1 MQILC
6 ERRGQ
11 GEVGIV
17 TNGGRVFSAFGA
29 SVSGHNV
36 TAYTRTEGDR
46 IALTRWGGG
55 VMLSCRC
62 EVVRGYRD
70 GSLAIVYKLTNNRH
84 LVGYALG
91 DDGMLFRGELLAD
104 CDDERA
110 WREALALEDYWSG
123 IDAEDEADP
132 WHGEPDEPD
141 EGEFMSR

>member
-1 MQILC
+1 MELRC

-11 GEVGIV
+11 GEVGIF
-17 TNGGRVFSAFGA
+17 THEGRVFSAFGA

-36 TAYTRTEGDR
+36 TAYTRREGSR
-46 IALTRWGGG
+46 IALTRWGGA

-62 EVVRGYRD
+62 EIVRGYKD
-70 GSLAIVYKLTNNRH
+70 GTLAIVFKLTNNRYV
-84 LVGYALG
+84 VGYALG

-110 WREALALEDYWSG
+110 RREAIELSEYWAG

-132 WHGEPDEPD
+132 WHGEPDEDDLEPW
-141 EGEFMSR
+141 

>member
-1 MQILC
+1 MELRC

-29 SVSGHNV
+29 SVIGHNV
-36 TAYTRTEGDR
+36 TAYTRNEGGR

-55 VMLSCRC
+55 VMLDCRS
-62 EVVRGYRD
+62 EVVREYHY
-70 GSLAIVYKLTNNRH
+70 GSLAIVFKLTNNRH

-104 CDDERA
+104 CGDDRA
-110 WREALALEDYWSG
+110 RREAIALAHYWAG

-132 WHGEPDEPD
+132 WHGEPDEHGP
-141 EGEFMSR
+141 EGW